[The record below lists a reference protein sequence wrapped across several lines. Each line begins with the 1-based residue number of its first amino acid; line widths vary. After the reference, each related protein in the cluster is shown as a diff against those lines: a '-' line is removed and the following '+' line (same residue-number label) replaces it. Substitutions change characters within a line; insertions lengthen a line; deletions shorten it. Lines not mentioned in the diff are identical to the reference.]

1 MSIGETARY
10 AFEHMVEIMGE
21 SILAHKN
28 WNTPQQTSVEVRGL
42 KNSEPGRSRG
52 TVFQFPKDPGLS
64 VGDVLQQ
71 NGARD
76 FWRVTE
82 LHDDVEAGVFIYL
95 EARVE
100 NLHAKAQPARDTSQG
115 HNVVV
120 HGDVH
125 GGIQVASRGSV
136 QHNNVQISKI
146 KNDLQQ
152 LKDLFASSALPDLEK
167 EEAALALARITDLA
181 SRQKSPDILAK
192 INGKLAELTTL
203 AASVTSLATSAG
215 PLILGFWGKIQNG

>member
-1 MSIGETARY
+1 M
-10 AFEHMVEIMGE
+10 
-21 SILAHKN
+21 
-28 WNTPQQTSVEVRGL
+28 
-42 KNSEPGRSRG
+42 
-52 TVFQFPKDPGLS
+52 FQFPKDPGLS

-76 FWRVTE
+76 LWRVTE
-82 LHDDVEAGVFIYL
+82 LHDEVEAGVFLYL
-95 EARVE
+95 EACVE
-100 NLHAKAQPARDTSQG
+100 NLGNKAQPARGASQG

-125 GGIQVASRGSV
+125 GGIQVASHGSV

-181 SRQKSPDILAK
+181 SRPKSPDILAK
-192 INGKLAELTTL
+192 ISSKLGELTSL
-203 AASVTSLATSAG
+203 AASVASLTTTTS
-215 PLILGFWGKIQNG
+215 PLLVAVWDQIQKW